1 LGIVIAG
8 LLLLLFFAP
17 TLWVKWAMK
26 KHSQTK
32 ASMPGSG
39 GELAKH
45 LVKRF
50 GLEGVSVERTEHGDH
65 YDPETKTVRLTESN
79 FSARSLTAVAIA
91 AHEVGHAIQHQQ
103 GDPRISARTRL
114 ATLANKLARV
124 SSAMIWAAP
133 LVGLLLRH
141 PVPLSVT
148 FAIGLSGLI
157 TRMLLHL
164 VTLPLEWDA
173 SFGKAL
179 PVLNEGKY
187 VDESDQKAVKQI
199 LRAAA
204 FTYVA
209 AAFADVLNLWRW
221 ATLLI
226 KR

>member
-1 LGIVIAG
+1 
-8 LLLLLFFAP
+8 
-17 TLWVKWAMK
+17 
-26 KHSQTK
+26 
-32 ASMPGSG
+32 
-39 GELAKH
+39 
-45 LVKRF
+45 
-50 GLEGVSVERTEHGDH
+50 
-65 YDPETKTVRLTESN
+65 
-79 FSARSLTAVAIA
+79 
-91 AHEVGHAIQHQQ
+91 
-103 GDPRISARTRL
+103 
-114 ATLANKLARV
+114 
-124 SSAMIWAAP
+124 
-133 LVGLLLRH
+133 
-141 PVPLSVT
+141 
-148 FAIGLSGLI
+148 
-157 TRMLLHL
+157 MLLHL